1 MTAIALPAA
10 PDRYRFKYLIAI
22 TVSLASVLE
31 LLDTSIVN
39 VAIPH
44 MMGNLGATLDQI
56 AWVSTGYIVAN
67 VIVLPITG
75 WLSAYFG
82 RRSYFAG
89 SIALFT
95 IASFMCGNAGSLGS
109 LVFWRIIQGLGGGA
123 LLSTSQAILYEEF
136 PREEYGTAMAIFGVG
151 VMVGPTLGPTVGGW
165 ITDMYGWPWIFY
177 INIPFGMLALAL
189 TLSFINDSLHQERSA
204 RVDFVGLGLL
214 AVGIGALQT
223 MLERGERLDWFASGS
238 VRLLAITSAISLIT
252 FVWHELRTEHP
263 VVDLRI
269 LKSRQLAVGVVFGLV
284 LGVCLYATVF
294 VLPVYLQNVRNFTA
308 NQTGLVILPGALAS
322 AFTMASMGR
331 LTGKFD
337 GRLSI
342 AAGVG
347 IFALS
352 MWKHAHFTTDSG
364 MSDFFWP
371 LIFRGVGLGLIFVP
385 LTNLALADLPM
396 SRIPNGTGLFNLMRQ
411 LGGSVGI
418 AMSATLLQR
427 FTAIHRADLAANV
440 TPYAEATRERLTM
453 ITQSLIS
460 RGELPALAQTKAI
473 GFLNGVVTK
482 QWTLLNVY
490 VGAHLLSPAPLA
502 GLPRVLA
509 WGAVLLVAWLPLV
522 AMFTARRRSIRS
534 LDWAAYTAMGLS
546 SLLIVSFSVID
557 LLRLPDTARVV
568 LAVVSGAALLTLLG
582 IVLARRPRVVRVTV
596 PIADLPSDLA
606 GFRIL
611 QLSDLHI
618 GPTIRRPFVDAVVD
632 RANALRPDLVAVTGD
647 VADGLVPELREHVAP
662 LGRLHA
668 PHGAYFVTGN
678 HEYYWDVRGW
688 TRELERLG
696 IAVLSNEHRLVVRG
710 EGRLLLAGVTDLS
723 AASDPAAAVAG
734 APPSDVRVL
743 LAHQPRSAFAAQA
756 AGYDLQL
763 SGHTHGGQYFPFNL
777 LIRLFQPFVA
787 GLHRLE
793 SMWLYVSRGTGYWGP
808 PLRLCAPAEITL
820 LELVPA

>member
-1 MTAIALPAA
+1 MTAAALPLSAA
-10 PDRYRFKYLIAI
+10 PDRYRFKYIIAI

-95 IASFMCGNAGSLGS
+95 LASFMCGNAGSLEA

-165 ITDMYGWPWIFY
+165 ITDTYGWPWIFY

-189 TLSFINDSLHQERSA
+189 TMSFINDSLHQQRA
-204 RVDFVGLGLL
+204 DRVDFIGLGLL

-223 MLERGERLDWFASGS
+223 MLERGERLDWWSSGQ
-238 VRLLAITSAISLIT
+238 VRLLAITSALSLVT
-252 FVWHELRTEHP
+252 FIWHELRTEYP

-294 VLPVYLQNVRNFTA
+294 VLPVYLQNVRQFTA

-322 AFTMASMGR
+322 AFTMAVMGR
-331 LTGKFD
+331 TAGKFD
-337 GRLSI
+337 ARLSI
-342 AAGVG
+342 VAGVG

-396 SRIPNGTGLFNLMRQ
+396 SKIPNGTGLFNLMRQ

-418 AMSATLLQR
+418 AVSATLVQR
-427 FTAIHRADLAANV
+427 FTAIHRGDLIANV
-440 TPYAEATRERLTM
+440 TQYAEATRERLALIGARLAATGTPPGLVDATALM
-453 ITQSLIS
+453 IVNGQVTRQAMMLSFEQL
-460 RGELPALAQTKAI
+460 
-473 GFLNGVVTK
+473 FL
-482 QWTLLNVY
+482 LF
-490 VGAHLLSPAPLA
+490 GACFVLS
-502 GLPRVLA
+502 
-509 WGAVLLVAWLPLV
+509 LPL
-522 AMFTARRRSIRS
+522 
-534 LDWAAYTAMGLS
+534 
-546 SLLIVSFSVID
+546 LLLMHKSKGM
-557 LLRLPDTARVV
+557 PG
-568 LAVVSGAALLTLLG
+568 GAA
-582 IVLARRPRVVRVTV
+582 
-596 PIADLPSDLA
+596 
-606 GFRIL
+606 
-611 QLSDLHI
+611 
-618 GPTIRRPFVDAVVD
+618 
-632 RANALRPDLVAVTGD
+632 
-647 VADGLVPELREHVAP
+647 
-662 LGRLHA
+662 
-668 PHGAYFVTGN
+668 
-678 HEYYWDVRGW
+678 
-688 TRELERLG
+688 
-696 IAVLSNEHRLVVRG
+696 
-710 EGRLLLAGVTDLS
+710 
-723 AASDPAAAVAG
+723 
-734 APPSDVRVL
+734 
-743 LAHQPRSAFAAQA
+743 AH
-756 AGYDLQL
+756 
-763 SGHTHGGQYFPFNL
+763 
-777 LIRLFQPFVA
+777 
-787 GLHRLE
+787 
-793 SMWLYVSRGTGYWGP
+793 
-808 PLRLCAPAEITL
+808 
-820 LELVPA
+820 